1 MSLTNSSEAKTVGI
15 SKREFKRNEQMPD
28 SVTVRKAIRNV
39 FNAFQKK
46 KKPIWRDCS
55 LRSAFCLHG
64 LLLFSLFTIVAV
76 KGLSF
81 RVRNVAG
88 RFPFAIKTT
97 PWIFQNQTSATSFL
111 SVVFVLCVLHLACFD
126 QALDRL
132 VSANFMHLCT
142 SISDLST
149 SSSSRGLTSFEW
161 QILSWGW
168 LRA

>member
-1 MSLTNSSEAKTVGI
+1 MPLFPLCKFSQGFYRVTN
-15 SKREFKRNEQMPD
+15 
-28 SVTVRKAIRNV
+28 RKADLKR
-39 FNAFQKK
+39 FTL
-46 KKPIWRDCS
+46 
-55 LRSAFCLHG
+55 LRSACCLHG